1 MFDLI
6 ICLTQETRKDRQRAV
21 KREFKNLG
29 VDPEWFY
36 AIPSIGRHES
46 FNLSQKA
53 ILEKFI
59 ESGKET
65 LLCFEDDMCVVNKQG
80 LCGKKDLPDDWDVL
94 YLGANILGNTE
105 KVTANLF
112 RIENVRTTHAIA
124 YTRKAALKILIDFPH
139 ESSIMYDEYISNLE
153 LNRFVLNPMV
163 CWQSPGHS
171 DIWERQ
177 VNYNREFRESQK
189 KLNNG

>member
-6 ICLTQETRKDRQRAV
+6 ICLTQENRKDRHRAV

-29 VDPEWFY
+29 VEPEWFY
-36 AIPSIGRHES
+36 ATPSIGPHES

-65 LLCFEDDMCVVNKQG
+65 LLVFEDDMCVVNKEG
-80 LCGKKDLPDDWDVL
+80 LCGIKDLEDNWEVL
-94 YLGANILGNTE
+94 YLGANILGNVE

-112 RIENVRTTHAIA
+112 RLEDVRTTHAIA
-124 YTRKAALKILIDFPH
+124 YTRNAALKILKDFPH
-139 ESSIMYDEYISNLE
+139 ESSIMYDEYISNMK

-163 CWQSPGHS
+163 CWQSPSHS
-171 DIWERQ
+171 DIWNRQ
-177 VNYNREFRESQK
+177 VNYNREFRDSQK
-189 KLNNG
+189 KLK